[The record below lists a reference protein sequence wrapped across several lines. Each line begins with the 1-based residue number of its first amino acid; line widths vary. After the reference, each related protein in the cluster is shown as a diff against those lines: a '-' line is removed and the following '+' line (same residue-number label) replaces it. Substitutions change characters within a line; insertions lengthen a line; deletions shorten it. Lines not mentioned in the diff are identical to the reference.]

1 MIKGDFKELDEALKQ
16 KLPQYLYKNGDGA
29 MVPIAQMAMI
39 RNRDRSTR
47 KQFPV
52 IKALGEE
59 VAFNFVFEGNKLF
72 YNAVTISFLN
82 YLFYPN
88 INY

>member
-1 MIKGDFKELDEALKQ
+1 
-16 KLPQYLYKNGDGA
+16 
-29 MVPIAQMAMI
+29 MVPIAQLTMI

-59 VAFNFVFEGNKLF
+59 VAFNFVFEGSPKII
-72 YNAVTISFLN
+72 AEG
-82 YLFYPN
+82 YPRYSLK
-88 INY
+88 IY

>member
-1 MIKGDFKELDEALKQ
+1 MIKNDFKELDEALKQ
-16 KLPQYLYKNGDGA
+16 KLPQYLYNNGDGA

-59 VAFNFVFEGNKLF
+59 VAFNFVFEGSQLIF
-72 YNAVTISFLN
+72 HTAVAIASLH
-82 YLFYPN
+82 
-88 INY
+88 